1 MLPLVSTPTT
11 VWSPGASQACFTAKT
26 HVFFQVEGEYQ
37 SFSSSFESC
46 RTWLIRIDA
55 LRHCQLICFARK
67 VRCSCGDLHP
77 PPTRTLQHPLPPAP
91 AHTRGRL
98 PSVAGKPGILGCPS
112 FFFVSFQDNPG
123 AVHDLNLLGNFVDNH
138 DMQRIGLYCK
148 GDVSRMR
155 NAVAW
160 TMMMQGM
167 PIIFYGTEHGFNTTH
182 PPHWNA
188 GFSTTTPG
196 YSFLQAL
203 NNIRKALKLHT
214 ATMKPA

>member
-1 MLPLVSTPTT
+1 MRQHALPP
-11 VWSPGASQACFTAKT
+11 PPPC
-26 HVFFQVEGEYQ
+26 
-37 SFSSSFESC
+37 
-46 RTWLIRIDA
+46 
-55 LRHCQLICFARK
+55 ARK
-67 VRCSCGDLHP
+67 AAFCCKKENHACS
-77 PPTRTLQHPLPPAP
+77 
-91 AHTRGRL
+91 
-98 PSVAGKPGILGCPS
+98 GILGCPMS
-112 FFFVSFQDNPG
+112 FNFLFYSFQDNPG

-214 ATMKPA
+214 ATMKQARIGNLLCWLQISIEGKAKGTNTHRAQFVVEEVLV